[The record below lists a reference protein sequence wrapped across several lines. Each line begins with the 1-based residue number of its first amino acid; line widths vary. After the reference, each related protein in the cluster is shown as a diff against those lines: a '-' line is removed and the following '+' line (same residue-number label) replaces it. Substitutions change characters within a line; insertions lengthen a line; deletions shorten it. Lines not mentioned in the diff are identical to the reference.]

1 MLDLFACFRDIL
13 DNLTGPQSPRARPDP
28 ETVAQLVD
36 FVINSDNDKLKLTV
50 TNHSVSLQVLE
61 EDSLMSMA
69 MQIFMLGFLTVVVVV
84 TCLEAFG
91 VMPKVEEAFGT
102 TGRRRNGE
110 ARDRGDYRSL
120 IRNERSK

>member
-1 MLDLFACFRDIL
+1 MLNLFACFKGIL
-13 DNLTGPQSPRARPDP
+13 DSLTGAQSPRARPDP
-28 ETVAQLVD
+28 ETIAQLID

-61 EDSLMSMA
+61 EDSLMSMV
-69 MQIFMLGFLTVVVVV
+69 MQTFMLGFLTVVVVV

-91 VMPKVEEAFGT
+91 VMLKVEDAFGT

-110 ARDRGDYRSL
+110 AKARGDYRNL
-120 IRNERSK
+120 IRNERFK